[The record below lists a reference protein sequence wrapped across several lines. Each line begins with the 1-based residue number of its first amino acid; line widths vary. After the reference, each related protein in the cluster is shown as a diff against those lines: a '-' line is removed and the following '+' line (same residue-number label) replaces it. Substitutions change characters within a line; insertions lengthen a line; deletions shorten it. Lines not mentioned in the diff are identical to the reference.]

1 MHFEFYRVLSDT
13 RATNS
18 SNLESKSFR
27 MGDWFDFLYPRTRST
42 VGVSPFRGRLVTDE
56 GRKFCA
62 YAGNSPTPR
71 VDAIKDI
78 PIARWSASWAG
89 VMLIPDRF
97 KYLSTSARSTGAVF
111 DTA

>member
-1 MHFEFYRVLSDT
+1 MLRSAAGREAAQNCVVALGVLSGLFET

-27 MGDWFDFLYPRTRST
+27 MGDWFDFLYPRTRSI
-42 VGVSPFRGRLVTDE
+42 VGVSPLRGRLVTDE

-62 YAGNSPTPR
+62 YAGNSPTPP

-78 PIARWSASWAG
+78 PMARWSAS
-89 VMLIPDRF
+89 
-97 KYLSTSARSTGAVF
+97 
-111 DTA
+111 